1 MAQFDVY
8 ENVNEASKVDFPYM
22 LDVQHSLH
30 ERIDTRMIIPLT
42 QKLSPVRGL
51 YISLD
56 IEGEKYVA
64 VVPEMV
70 GMTKLSLGKKVAN
83 LSENSRE
90 IVNAIDFLIT
100 GF

>member
-8 ENVNEASKVDFPYM
+8 ENVNEASKIDFPYM
-22 LDVQHSLH
+22 LDVQHALH

-51 YISLD
+51 YISLE
-56 IEGEKYVA
+56 IKGEKYVA

-70 GMTKLSLGKKVAN
+70 GMTRDSLGKKVAN
-83 LSENSRE
+83 LSNESRA